1 MKTKSGY
8 FVVFL
13 ICVSMIGYSATVVFA
28 KKNACG
34 KEMTAA
40 EMAEH
45 ALDGVEIQ
53 NAMAM
58 HQLLGAPGGDHDLE
72 LATIWAQKTPGV
84 TFAHNVGIVTGI
96 EAIRK
101 YYGTGKGY
109 TNDPKKEQTATP
121 QGMMQAGAGNISF
134 RTLTTP
140 IIHIAG
146 DGKTAKAYWYTPGFQ
161 ANIQNGQG
169 NAIWSYEKYA
179 IDFVKEDGAWKIW
192 HFHVYNDWEIPMG
205 KDLAQYVLEQKKSG
219 GARRGGAP
227 AEAPG
232 GDRGGAPGSDGGS
245 APAGDRGGVP
255 GLSGEVAKAYKGTVF
270 GQPYSADKVPNNL
283 KSPRPPEAYCTFS
296 DTFSYADE

>member
-1 MKTKSGY
+1 MKTKFEY
-8 FVVFL
+8 LVIL
-13 ICVSMIGYSATVVFA
+13 WICIAMIGFSSTVAFA

-34 KEMTAA
+34 KEMTAE

-45 ALDGVEIQ
+45 ALASVEIQ
-53 NAMAM
+53 NVMAM

-96 EAIRK
+96 DAIRK

-140 IIHIAG
+140 IVHVAG

-169 NAIWSYEKYA
+169 NSIWSYEKYA

-205 KDLAQYVLEQKKSG
+205 KDLAQYVLEQKKTG

-227 AEAPG
+227 A
-232 GDRGGAPGSDGGS
+232 GAPE
-245 APAGDRGGVP
+245 GDRGGVP
-255 GLSGEVAKAYKGTVF
+255 GLSPEVAKAFKGTVF
-270 GQPYSADKVPNNL
+270 GEPYSADKVPNNL

>member
-1 MKTKSGY
+1 MKMESGY
-8 FVVFL
+8 LVVFL
-13 ICVSMIGYSATVVFA
+13 ICISMIGYSATVAFA

-40 EMAEH
+40 EMAER

-72 LATIWAQKTPGV
+72 LATIWAQKTAGA

-169 NAIWSYEKYA
+169 NSIWSYEKYA

-219 GARRGGAP
+219 STRGG
-227 AEAPG
+227 
-232 GDRGGAPGSDGGS
+232 
-245 APAGDRGGVP
+245 APAGDRGGAPAGDRGGMP
-255 GLSGEVAKAYKGTVF
+255 GLSPDVAKAFKSTVY
-270 GQPYSADKVPNNL
+270 GESYGPDKVPNNL

-296 DTFSYADE
+296 DTFSYAEE

>member
-8 FVVFL
+8 LVIFL
-13 ICVSMIGYSATVVFA
+13 LCILMICYSATAAFA

-40 EMAEH
+40 EMAEA
-45 ALDGVEIQ
+45 ALASIEIQ
-53 NAMAM
+53 NVMAM

-84 TFAHNVGIVTGI
+84 SFAHNVGVYTGI
-96 EAIRK
+96 ENLRQ
-101 YYGTGKGY
+101 YYGTGRGY
-109 TNDPKKEQTATP
+109 GNDPKKEQSGAP

-140 IIHIAG
+140 IIHVAG
-146 DGKTAKAYWYTPGFQ
+146 DLKTAKAYWYTPGFQ

-169 NAIWSYEKYA
+169 NSIWTYEKYA

-205 KDLAQYVLEQKKSG
+205 KDLAQYVLEQKASG
-219 GARRGGAP
+219 GRGRGA
-227 AEAPG
+227 APG
-232 GDRGGAPGSDGGS
+232 GDRGGAP
-245 APAGDRGGVP
+245 AGDRGGAP
-255 GLSGEVAKAYKGTVF
+255 GGGMPGPTGELAKAYKGTVF
-270 GQPYSADKVPNNL
+270 GEPYSADKVPNNM

>member
-8 FVVFL
+8 IVIYL
-13 ICVSMIGYSATVVFA
+13 ICIAMIGFSATVAFA

-34 KEMTAA
+34 KEMTAE
-40 EMAEH
+40 EMSER
-45 ALDGVEIQ
+45 ALDSIEIQ
-53 NAMAM
+53 NIMAM

-84 TFAHNVGIVTGI
+84 SFAHNVGVVTGI
-96 EAIRK
+96 EAIRQ

-109 TNDPKKEQTATP
+109 ENDPEKEQTATP

-169 NAIWSYEKYA
+169 NSIWSYEKYA

-205 KDLAQYVLEQKKSG
+205 KDLAQYVLEQKNSPGGRRGAPGETG
-219 GARRGGAP
+219 GAREGAP
-227 AEAPG
+227 A
-232 GDRGGAPGSDGGS
+232 GGAREGAP
-245 APAGDRGGVP
+245 PAGGTRGFT
-255 GLSGEVAKAYKGTVF
+255 GELAKAYKATVF
-270 GQPYSADKVPNNL
+270 GEPYSADKVPNNL
-283 KSPRPPEAYCTFS
+283 KSPRPPEPYCTFS